1 MPHPH
6 HSSAVGVGLA
16 VAAVAL
22 MCVYVLGLR
31 RLGARSHGLPAWRS
45 AAFLLGVATIW
56 AALGSPLA
64 SGDAG
69 SLTGHMV
76 QHLLLMNLAPALIL
90 LGEPARVM
98 VSRMPRLRQAIGR
111 RFSGRTSL
119 RAAVACWLAGSGT
132 LVLWHVP
139 AVFALALRSPT
150 WHAVEQVSFLVT
162 GLFFW
167 WPVIEPWPGRPLPSW
182 SIVLYLFLAT
192 LPCDILSAFL
202 VFSDRIAYAVYLSGD
217 SSAAVLAD
225 QQRAGAL
232 MWTCVTIVYLVAGT
246 LVSARLLTFGYS
258 PDRSTEPPRANGAVP
273 RSAVRAARVA

>member
-6 HSSAVGVGLA
+6 HPPAIGIGLV
-16 VAAVAL
+16 VAAVGLLCA
-22 MCVYVLGLR
+22 YVLGLR
-31 RLGARSHGLPAWRS
+31 RLGARSFGLPAWRL
-45 AAFLLGVATIW
+45 AAFLLGLTTIW

-64 SGDAG
+64 SSDAG

-76 QHLLLMNLAPALIL
+76 QHLLLMTIAPPLVL
-90 LGEPARVM
+90 LGDPVRVM
-98 VSRMPRLRQAIGR
+98 VSGLPRLLRAIGR
-111 RFSGRTSL
+111 HFPWRTSV
-119 RAAVACWLAGSGT
+119 RAAVACWLAGSGM

-139 AVFALALRSPT
+139 AAFGLALRSPT
-150 WHAVEQVSFLVT
+150 WHAIEQASFLVT

-167 WPVIEPWPGRPLPSW
+167 WPVIEPWPGQPLPSW

-202 VFSDRIAYAVYLSGD
+202 VFSDRIVYAAYLSGN
-217 SSAAVLAD
+217 SSAAVFAD

-246 LVSARLLTFGYS
+246 LVSARLLTFGRS
-258 PDRSTEPPRANGAVP
+258 PDRV
-273 RSAVRAARVA
+273 V